1 MKLIGM
7 DHKVDMVLSTVERR
21 QPALLYG
28 PTGNGKTMIAWEAAY
43 AYSQKVG
50 LPVVYLQ
57 LYPEMTKNSL
67 IGGETIKE
75 GTIVVEEQAIMK
87 MGGVGKGAIFI
98 VDECTHTTEPV
109 LLSFNSLIESPWSTV
124 IGDKV
129 CELDQKTRFIFCGNT
144 PDHAGNIHLPIS
156 FANRVFIVSTDL
168 PDNKTL
174 CAIGEEVNKDKVF
187 AESGKAE
194 LPKTLIEF
202 FADLIVKTHEPSFPI
217 SPRNMVIC
225 VTAAKS
231 LTGTGYEAVTKNGPP
246 KTIADACKKAKINA
260 DMLKEVIL
268 SSMMA
273 HVITKS
279 QGPEKVAALLW

>member
-7 DHKVDMVLSTVERR
+7 KVKVAMVLATVTRN

-28 PTGNGKTMIAWEAAY
+28 PTGNGKTMIAWEAAK
-43 AYSQKVG
+43 AYSKKAKI
-50 LPVVYLQ
+50 PVVYLQ

-67 IGGETIKE
+67 IGGETIKD
-75 GTIVVEEQAIMK
+75 GTIMVEEQVIMK

-109 LLSFNSLIESPWSTV
+109 LLSFNSLIEEPYSTV

-129 CELDQKTRFIFCGNT
+129 CQLDKKTRFIFCGNT

-156 FANRVFIVSTDL
+156 FANRVFIVKTEL
-168 PDNKTL
+168 PDKKVL
-174 CAIGEEVNKDKVF
+174 CAIGEEVNNGSDKK
-187 AESGKAE
+187 GK
-194 LPKTLIEF
+194 LSDKLIEF
-202 FADLIVKTHEPSFPI
+202 FADIILKTHEPSFPI

-225 VTAAKS
+225 VKAVKS
-231 LTGTGYEAVTKNGPP
+231 LLGTGYKKVTIKGPP
-246 KTIADACKKAKINA
+246 EEIDVACKESKINVNI
-260 DMLKEVIL
+260 LKEVIL
-268 SSMMA
+268 SSMMS